1 MFIFDKTDAVRGKF
15 LNKVITAWEGNRDM
29 VLHSPF
35 SYRDSNGKLWTA
47 PARAKINGASIPRLL
62 WVLVGPPYV
71 GLYRQA
77 SVIHDHYCEA
87 RTETWQETHWVF
99 YDGCLAAGM
108 PRYKALLMY
117 ATLYVFGDTWLSPHE
132 DLDGLEGLGKA

>member
-62 WVLVGPPYV
+62 WVLGVAKRLDVSGF
-71 GLYRQA
+71 
-77 SVIHDHYCEA
+77 SV
-87 RTETWQETHWVF
+87 
-99 YDGCLAAGM
+99 AAAVMTGFSPM
-108 PRYKALLMY
+108 TRFLFDS
-117 ATLYVFGDTWLSPHE
+117 ATVRPSD
-132 DLDGLEGLGKA
+132 